1 MTIIAMGGVPVFN
14 KELGKYVDKEEMNKI
29 KEEAEQKRIQ
39 DELTEETRDYSEVAN
54 SNEIIVDAS
63 NTADDDSDEDL
74 PF

>member
-1 MTIIAMGGVPVFN
+1 
-14 KELGKYVDKEEMNKI
+14 MNKI
-29 KEEAEQKRIQ
+29 KEEAEQKRIE
-39 DELTEETRDYSEVAN
+39 DELTEETRDYSEVAS